1 MFHFGLPSEPLDFEI
16 GTTKTIKRFDKILY
30 LGSGS
35 DALPLPIGKTAVFV
49 DNRGNKG
56 QQEFNQRPSDKA
68 EFILKELIDQAKD
81 VFSILDEPFV
91 EWDTI
96 ENRPIAKVL
105 FKWGEMPNLTSKS
118 DTTNLIYLFGTQ
130 DTDIGSNEDLKSFS
144 EHVDLIW
151 WCGYDP
157 DLNSFKN
164 IDFKKVALA
173 LGWNQICIPEIITKN
188 CHAFYYIQHLR
199 WAYATLKFYPNDPG
213 FRAQY
218 PKGFDFEDL
227 CRLLGCL
234 ISGNSLVDFTEW
246 QKQNDLY
253 ELNSPFYY
261 MSFCTVDKIYKVNT
275 DPTLVSKQIE

>member
-1 MFHFGLPSEPLDFEI
+1 MPYHYQWVKLQFLW
-16 GTTKTIKRFDKILY
+16 TIEVIHLNSFLLSFLSNFFFNIL
-30 LGSGS
+30 
-35 DALPLPIGKTAVFV
+35 
-49 DNRGNKG
+49 G
-56 QQEFNQRPSDKA
+56 QHELTQRPSDKA

-96 ENRPIAKVL
+96 EEDRPIAKII
-105 FKWGEMPNLTSKS
+105 FKWDEMPNLTKKC
-118 DTTNLIYLFGTQ
+118 DTTNLIYLFGTE
-130 DTDIGSNEDLKSFS
+130 DTEIGTKENFKSFS

-157 DLNSFKN
+157 DIKSFKN
-164 IDFKKVALA
+164 IDFKKVTLA
-173 LGWNQICIPEIITKN
+173 LGWNNIQMPEVIIKN
-188 CHAFYYIQHLR
+188 CHKFYYIQHLR

-234 ISGNSLVDFTEW
+234 ISVDSLVDFTEW

-253 ELNSPFYY
+253 ELNAPFYY
-261 MSFCTVDKIYKVNT
+261 MSFCTVDEIYKVNT
-275 DPTLVSKQIE
+275 DPTLVAKKIEF